1 MNDLSDVRI
10 KQFKLISGEELVA
23 YMQGAD
29 ETGYIL
35 ERPVKIEYSRKD
47 SGFWFSNWMS
57 LCEFKSPVYVNAA
70 SVISLGECTERVK
83 ETYIQSVVTTPQKEL
98 EPEVDNTDQYMID
111 GDETI
116 H

>member
-1 MNDLSDVRI
+1 LNDLSDIRI
-10 KQFKLISGEELVA
+10 KQFKLVSGEELVA

-35 ERPVKIEYSRKD
+35 ERPVRIEYSRED

-57 LCEFKSPVYVNAA
+57 LCEFKSPIYVNAA

-83 ETYIQSVVTTPQKEL
+83 ETYIQSVTNPQKEV
-98 EPEVDNTDQYMID
+98 EPEVDEVEPYLID
-111 GDETI
+111 GSETI